1 MSTKYDIYLDTGM
14 NGIGAHYG
22 VDKIVIHP
30 SYNPSNFVN
39 NIAIMEF
46 NLDSEI
52 AWQNKIAPVLDYEW
66 DEIGLISG
74 IPTDLNKLKWEGFIY
89 NFTRFS
95 TSSTCNKLSE
105 MYEAN
110 SKDLLY
116 FTSLAN
122 YIGFIKDTIKRDVLI
137 DSLFQFDTS
146 KLDIDY
152 KMVDRDFKD
161 NNGLASTKITGNFY
175 GDHSF

>member
-1 MSTKYDIYLDTGM
+1 LAASCLDYSLGTNLDMSTKYDIYLDTGM

-110 SKDLLY
+110 SKDLL
-116 FTSLAN
+116 
-122 YIGFIKDTIKRDVLI
+122 
-137 DSLFQFDTS
+137 
-146 KLDIDY
+146 
-152 KMVDRDFKD
+152 
-161 NNGLASTKITGNFY
+161 
-175 GDHSF
+175 